1 MVKFFQTDLISLFN
15 MKKIKMGTF
24 DDYELF
30 EGVYH
35 CLGNTQLPCY
45 TSASASI
52 YVPWSATNAG
62 AIISSIEVLSKYF
75 AIYPLNGKTLKQSIL
90 LDVTFKANDLQA
102 LFYYEMHPPPQL
114 RVIQNEVAKNNESL
128 QCPPYVTNNLH
139 LLNDKYGLNN
149 IDYVCLKVL
158 GCHHA
163 SYVNS
168 EHVEGFGMTVGGFF
182 FPSFKKHDESIKSD
196 VHDRS
201 MKKRLFES
209 KLSSGDA
216 SGESS
221 SESEEV
227 VFVKEKSHRNE
238 FASYF
243 ETDSCSSSN
252 HEVFTLDDSS
262 PSDELSVDSLRP
274 VDQILI
280 PEQEDGDVLVL
291 RRISDEESTNFH
303 RGSGR

>member
-1 MVKFFQTDLISLFN
+1 
-15 MKKIKMGTF
+15 
-24 DDYELF
+24 
-30 EGVYH
+30 
-35 CLGNTQLPCY
+35 
-45 TSASASI
+45 
-52 YVPWSATNAG
+52 
-62 AIISSIEVLSKYF
+62 
-75 AIYPLNGKTLKQSIL
+75 
-90 LDVTFKANDLQA
+90 
-102 LFYYEMHPPPQL
+102 
-114 RVIQNEVAKNNESL
+114 
-128 QCPPYVTNNLH
+128 
-139 LLNDKYGLNN
+139 
-149 IDYVCLKVL
+149 
-158 GCHHA
+158 
-163 SYVNS
+163 
-168 EHVEGFGMTVGGFF
+168 MTVGGFF

-227 VFVKEKSHRNE
+227 VFVKEKSHHNE
-238 FASYF
+238 FAAYF

-262 PSDELSVDSLRP
+262 SSDELLVYSLRP